1 MTAAETALHQG
12 GRING
17 ELVALLAG
25 HERKGLAFSLYS
37 DWVKMGRAGFR
48 GQLRDRLRTLREAV
62 EDVVELGFEEDV
74 KGALR
79 ETEGDRPAVARTA
92 PAFRRGAGR

>member
-1 MTAAETALHQG
+1 MHHG

-25 HERKGLAFSLYS
+25 HARKGLAFTLYS
-37 DWVKMGRAGFR
+37 DWVRMGRAGFR
-48 GQLRDRLRTLREAV
+48 GQLGDRLRTLREAV
-62 EDVVELGFEEDV
+62 EDVVELGFEEAV

-79 ETEGDRPAVARTA
+79 GTEGARPEQARVM
-92 PAFRRGAGR
+92 PAFRRSGNFKRLGR